1 MVTVVPVGIV
11 AQKHQVIANL
21 TGGLPQPLMPLP
33 AVPAVQ
39 ARGAKD
45 DDKRNGDQRFDKR
58 KTVLFFHTE
67 SVAKRREH
75 DEHRII
81 VLRGVI
87 RSISRVAARCT
98 LSG

>member
-1 MVTVVPVGIV
+1 MVAVVAVGMV
-11 AQKHQVIANL
+11 AQKQQVISHLA
-21 TGGLPQPLMPLP
+21 GGLPQPLLPLP

-39 ARGAKD
+39 TGGAKD

-58 KTVLFFHTE
+58 KTVLFFHTG

-87 RSISRVAARCT
+87 SRIGKVAARCT